1 MKSLSTA
8 LASITIR
15 ARAGAA
21 LLLMAAALVSGSY
34 SVRALPLAPT
44 ERVQQSSPCREQ
56 IRSWAM
62 KEILPVVRVWKNEF
76 DAKLSGTELAQLNE
90 LRIKAQPL
98 RLQREQLGKKIAL
111 AMRNRDEQA
120 AAPLRAEMR
129 ELRNSWEDLTEQLIP
144 IARAHRDE
152 LRALGEK
159 AKPVVREWRA
169 AMRAKISECM
179 ASKPEAQT
187 EAARKIGRF
196 LDEFLSD
203 ERQESPAMRKRAAAR
218 FLLWDGTTL
227 PQEEQFGNAH
237 ADADVNAN
245 ASADPNS
252 PLADK
257 TNLAGTFTLAQ
268 CSPNPVSGSSTSI
281 RFSLSQAGHVKISVL
296 DIHGNEVDVIA
307 DRSFAAGTAVLEYNA
322 SSLVNGQY
330 SLRLVCPE
338 GMLYTGMIIAR

>member
-1 MKSLSTA
+1 MTSLSTPLAHFTVKVREGALLMFMA
-8 LASITIR
+8 LAL
-15 ARAGAA
+15 A
-21 LLLMAAALVSGSY
+21 VGSNR
-34 SVRALPLAPT
+34 VHALPLPSEQLRKA
-44 ERVQQSSPCREQ
+44 SPCREK

-62 KEILPVVRVWKNEF
+62 KDILPVVRVWKNEF
-76 DAKLSGTELAQLNE
+76 DAKLSGSELAQLNE

-98 RLQREQLGKKIAL
+98 RVQREQLGKKIAL
-111 AMRNRDEQA
+111 AMRTRDEQA

-129 ELRNSWEDLTEQLIP
+129 ALRDNWESLTEQLIP

-169 AMRAKISECM
+169 TMRAMISECM

-196 LDEFLSD
+196 FHELLSD

-218 FLLWDGTTL
+218 FLLWDGTSL
-227 PQEEQFGNAH
+227 PQEEQFGA
-237 ADADVNAN
+237 AN
-245 ASADPNS
+245 ADLDS
-252 PLADK
+252 PLMDK

-268 CSPNPVSGSSTSI
+268 CSPNPVSGPSTSI

-307 DRSFAAGTAVLEYNA
+307 DRSFAAGNAVLEYNA
-322 SSLVNGQY
+322 STLVNGQY

>member
-1 MKSLSTA
+1 MNLLPTLLKSRMMNVRARAALLFIATA
-8 LASITIR
+8 LA
-15 ARAGAA
+15 
-21 LLLMAAALVSGSY
+21 VGSY
-34 SVRALPLAPT
+34 RLQALPMELSEQP
-44 ERVQQSSPCREQ
+44 QQNASCREQ

-129 ELRNSWEDLTEQLIP
+129 ELRDDWEDLTEQLIP

-169 AMRAKISECM
+169 TMRAKISECM
-179 ASKPEAQT
+179 SGKPEAQT

-196 LDEFLSD
+196 LHELLSD
-203 ERQESPAMRKRAAAR
+203 ERQESSAMRKRAAAR

-227 PQEEQFGNAH
+227 PQEEQFGNA
-237 ADADVNAN
+237 NAN
-245 ASADPNS
+245 ANADPDS
-252 PLADK
+252 PLTDK
-257 TNLAGTFTLAQ
+257 TNRAGTFTLAQ

-296 DIHGNEVDVIA
+296 DIHGSEVDVIA
-307 DRSFAAGTAVLEYNA
+307 DRLFSAGTALLEYNA
-322 SSLVNGQY
+322 STLVNGQY
-330 SLRLVCPE
+330 SLRMVCPE